1 MHIGHIRQSILC
13 HLESNLGFRFLNSLG
28 ASEIFACNLAFRTL
42 QCSRTT
48 KYFII
53 LWEKILNSFSPWNL
67 LWFMRVDASLITL
80 VSHQFKADHKLKHLM
95 IFFFFFLTQDTW
107 RRKWDSDC
115 RKHDVGIET
124 TASSAIP
131 DSSRCRLVHCFGIT
145 FISQTLNSCSSTG
158 LKK

>member
-95 IFFFFFLTQDTW
+95 IFFFFFSLHRTLGGESGTQTVENMMQGQRLQHPLLYLTLLDAALFT
-107 RRKWDSDC
+107 
-115 RKHDVGIET
+115 VLG
-124 TASSAIP
+124 
-131 DSSRCRLVHCFGIT
+131 
-145 FISQTLNSCSSTG
+145 
-158 LKK
+158 